1 MKCKNTIAMVLAGAM
16 LLPSNAFAADLSQYK
31 DFPNDWSAKSLE
43 QAIDN
48 GLLNGSNG
56 MIDAKGLLTRAQMAA
71 IVSRSFGAAKT
82 ASLDDYR
89 DVLPSAWYYSDMAKA
104 VKMGAFQG
112 ANGLLNPDATITR
125 EEAFT
130 VLARAFALEGGGSA
144 TLKDFVDGG
153 TVSSWASESVAAL
166 VAGGYVNGAN
176 GMLNLKNNITR
187 AEFAKVIT
195 GMAASY
201 VGAEGVSSKTVEG
214 NVIVRESGASLSGMT
229 INGDLIIAD
238 SADKVSLDNV
248 KVTGR
253 IVIRGGAD
261 AVGIKNTTAGKG
273 VLVSSPNGAAAI
285 SVSGGSVGTVTA
297 KSDLSLS
304 GSVSNVAV
312 TDKATLTVEKNAS
325 VGTVT
330 VSAAGSKVT
339 GDGKVTN
346 VQANA
351 NNVTVTSKGAKVTA
365 GSGVS
370 GVKAGD
376 KAVESGKSETVGTAS
391 SSGGSSSGGGSSSSR
406 SDYSYVLMNIPY
418 GEFYKA
424 ELNENAAAVDAV
436 SSATKN
442 KTRIGTLAGGSY
454 HVNPDGSDITGV
466 TYPVRVKTSDLSGLK
481 KVTDSDSVSITVN
494 KKGKDETSTYTGK
507 EALFESASYS
517 YYALSSTPSYYKE
530 ATLTDGKWSFGK
542 ATGAASEDTATIAK
556 FKTSGHHAD
565 YEMKVES
572 DKITKG
578 QKVYAVVVTDTDGN
592 SYGLRHVAE
601 IWHAIELGFNADSP
615 IAGKTIKT
623 ITYYTDDGVIELNL
637 NEALYVPAQAAT
649 AKVAEADFSAG
660 ETAVTLSKDLPSDF
674 DAKYSVTVADK
685 ESDFFRY
692 ENGKITWD
700 KNGEAPSG
708 TYQLTITDQGGKYAP
723 ITAQINL
730 NVYAYAAVP
739 YDEYWKSEGVYLS
752 GSDWK
757 ASSDE
762 VDRDDNKGHQEHDKG
777 AFDAVSRATTNH
789 GLHRGSF
796 QQSVVVH
803 GTKDG
808 ETYDYHPLA
817 WNDGNNF
824 VDADGNTYNRNE
836 IGITSY
842 DITGIKYVP
851 VKVSASDFAD
861 FSTKYTV
868 TKNGKTLQGGYSE
881 QNLSAYTAVAAVD
894 KDTNGLKEVT
904 KKGDSFSFGA
914 RKTGSGSGIQGE
926 ELKTA
931 NEGIHAAAKEYSGNF
946 GEMLRVDLD
955 NTKDGT
961 KYYGDLGSHMQT
973 VVWKYYGSGN
983 EVLATYGTK
992 FAADDWMH
1000 KSMGIQLGLTDSLRA
1015 KLPEGTDGTG
1025 KWTITVYA
1033 LGYSDTTYTVNVT
1046 ADNLPQKVDA
1056 MTDEQKTQLTALKD
1070 AAKELL
1076 DNKSADEYKS
1086 VAEAQWAALTEHY
1099 NEAVTMLA
1107 KADATSAEAEE
1118 LLGELPG
1125 LIAPIKLAPVTETYT
1140 ALFPVLN
1147 DKKYDDYWLEQVAQ
1161 KMGKSKTDD
1170 TVKKTTDYL
1179 KNVCSGKIYGE
1190 EAEKQYNKSDM
1201 FQFDC
1206 EFINGVDTIQFDG
1219 NTIKGTQDGKD
1230 VFSHQ
1235 YNYIGE
1241 VTVGEGDMSFTG
1253 DLYKTNDKDAGEFT
1267 YFIMRDDTPD
1277 TTQHIEFRYGSDLE
1291 ALKGYVTGKYAYWLA
1306 AGIPVNSE
1314 DDFVKK
1320 CIKLFVDENVEEQ
1333 EATDAPEVSK
1343 MELTKDMFDTYYLM
1357 SFDGTDLTALD
1368 AYLNKITEITI
1379 NDTVCSYFS
1388 GYTLQVGT
1396 NGKDTIKFKESNFT
1410 ADGTYNIVIKAE
1422 GYKDLTYTYTK
1433 GNGGN
1438 TEPDTPVTE
1447 TKHITGTISPE
1458 DDNTDGI
1465 EEAYDFSFDIKLQD
1479 GTILEIFND
1488 TTNAGGNDTY
1498 WKKATTKGNPKK
1510 NQAGMFT
1517 QLLNKKASDI
1527 NEYDTVSGATVSSNA
1542 IKNAVKAALGAND

>member
-43 QAIDN
+43 QAIDD

-71 IVSRSFGAAKT
+71 IVSRAFGAAKT

-89 DVLPSAWYYSDMAKA
+89 DVLPSAWYYSDMGKA

-112 ANGLLNPDATITR
+112 ANGLLNPDAPITR

-201 VGAEGVSSKTVEG
+201 VGAEGVSGKTVEG
-214 NVIVRESGASLSGMT
+214 NMIVRESGASLSGMT

-261 AVGIKNTTAGKG
+261 AVSIKDSKAGKG

-351 NNVTVTSKGAKVTA
+351 NNVTVTSKGTKVTA

-376 KAVESGKSETVGTAS
+376 KAVDSGKTETVGTAS

-578 QKVYAVVVTDTDGN
+578 QKVYAVVLTDTDGN
-592 SYGLRHVAE
+592 TYGLHHVTE
-601 IWHAIELGFNADSP
+601 IWRATELGFESDS
-615 IAGKTIKT
+615 ALVGKTISAV
-623 ITYYTDDGVIELNL
+623 TYYTDDGVIKLKLAEKLYVPHIAKDAKAEVAKFDADAKETTLTLSGFPEDFAQNVKVPDGMSYADGKIKFGSAL
-637 NEALYVPAQAAT
+637 PGSYTVTVSDAKGKYADVTASFTVSTSKAAAKYDASSVALKKADSAEDADFTNFLKNITSVKVGDKKYAATDKDAVTIIKKDGAIDEDAKSNNEALFADGKEKTLTVSAAGYPDLT
-649 AKVAEADFSAG
+649 FSY
-660 ETAVTLSKDLPSDF
+660 TP
-674 DAKYSVTVADK
+674 
-685 ESDFFRY
+685 
-692 ENGKITWD
+692 
-700 KNGEAPSG
+700 
-708 TYQLTITDQGGKYAP
+708 TYT
-723 ITAQINL
+723 
-730 NVYAYAAVP
+730 YAYAAVP
-739 YDEYWKSEGVYLS
+739 YDEYWQSEGVYLNKGS
-752 GSDWK
+752 EWDAGSD
-757 ASSDE
+757 A
-762 VDRDDNKGHQEHDKG
+762 RDGHNEYDKG

-796 QQSVVVH
+796 QQSVVIH
-803 GTKDG
+803 TDDKD
-808 ETYDYHPLA
+808 YYPVA
-817 WNDGNNF
+817 WTDGDNF
-824 VDADGNTYNRNE
+824 VDADGKTYNKKE

-842 DITGIKYVP
+842 NITGIKYVP
-851 VKVSASDFAD
+851 VKVSSSDFAD
-861 FSTKYTV
+861 FCKQYTV
-868 TKNGKTLQGGYSE
+868 TKNGETLQGGYSE
-881 QNLSAYTAVAAVD
+881 FNLNAYTAVAAVD

-904 KKGDSFSFGA
+904 LGSNGYTFGA
-914 RKTGSGSGIQGE
+914 RQTGEGSGIKGE
-926 ELKTA
+926 ALKTA
-931 NEGIHAAAKEYSGNF
+931 DKAITAAAKEYSGNF
-946 GEMLRVDLD
+946 GEMLRVDL
-955 NTKDGT
+955 NNN
-961 KYYGDLGSHMQT
+961 YGDLGGHMQT
-973 VVWKYYGSGN
+973 VVWKYYGTDEKN
-983 EVLATYGTK
+983 TTPLATYGTK
-992 FAADDWMH
+992 FAADNWMH
-1000 KSMGIQLGLTDSLRA
+1000 RIMGIQLGLTDSLRA
-1015 KLPEGTDGTG
+1015 KLPKDTDGTG

-1033 LGYSDTTYTVNVT
+1033 LGYRDTTYEVNVT
-1046 ADNLPQKVDA
+1046 ADNLPKKVEPMTEEQRTKLESLRNEAKTLLDA
-1056 MTDEQKTQLTALKD
+1056 AADQNNLTPKEAELKKHYNEIVELLKKSD
-1070 AAKELL
+1070 ANTEEAKELIDEVPSL
-1076 DNKSADEYKS
+1076 IKAVEDARKQPTKPDKPTTTTKSGE
-1086 VAEAQWAALTEHY
+1086 AE
-1099 NEAVTMLA
+1099 VTMTDGKYVAGTYQA
-1107 KADATSAEAEE
+1107 KITVEFDAAGNVVSVTDNGTVPTSA
-1118 LLGELPG
+1118 
-1125 LIAPIKLAPVTETYT
+1125 
-1140 ALFPVLN
+1140 N
-1147 DKKYDDYWLEQVAQ
+1147 DDYWNIAKNLF
-1161 KMGKSKTDD
+1161 KDFKGKSASEIDD
-1170 TVKKTTDYL
+1170 
-1179 KNVCSGKIYGE
+1179 
-1190 EAEKQYNKSDM
+1190 
-1201 FQFDC
+1201 
-1206 EFINGVDTIQFDG
+1206 VD
-1219 NTIKGTQDGKD
+1219 
-1230 VFSHQ
+1230 
-1235 YNYIGE
+1235 
-1241 VTVGEGDMSFTG
+1241 
-1253 DLYKTNDKDAGEFT
+1253 
-1267 YFIMRDDTPD
+1267 
-1277 TTQHIEFRYGSDLE
+1277 
-1291 ALKGYVTGKYAYWLA
+1291 
-1306 AGIPVNSE
+1306 
-1314 DDFVKK
+1314 
-1320 CIKLFVDENVEEQ
+1320 
-1333 EATDAPEVSK
+1333 AT
-1343 MELTKDMFDTYYLM
+1343 
-1357 SFDGTDLTALD
+1357 
-1368 AYLNKITEITI
+1368 
-1379 NDTVCSYFS
+1379 
-1388 GYTLQVGT
+1388 
-1396 NGKDTIKFKESNFT
+1396 
-1410 ADGTYNIVIKAE
+1410 
-1422 GYKDLTYTYTK
+1422 
-1433 GNGGN
+1433 
-1438 TEPDTPVTE
+1438 
-1447 TKHITGTISPE
+1447 
-1458 DDNTDGI
+1458 
-1465 EEAYDFSFDIKLQD
+1465 
-1479 GTILEIFND
+1479 
-1488 TTNAGGNDTY
+1488 
-1498 WKKATTKGNPKK
+1498 
-1510 NQAGMFT
+1510 
-1517 QLLNKKASDI
+1517 
-1527 NEYDTVSGATVSSNA
+1527 SGATVSL
-1542 IKNAVKAALGAND
+1542 NAVKSIIKELSK

>member
-16 LLPSNAFAADLSQYK
+16 LLPSNAFAADLSQYR

-43 QAIDN
+43 QAIDD

-71 IVSRSFGAAKT
+71 IVSRAFGAAKT

-89 DVLPSAWYYSDMAKA
+89 DVLPSAWYYSDMGKA

-112 ANGLLNPDATITR
+112 ANGLLNPDAPITR

-201 VGAEGVSSKTVEG
+201 VGAESVSGKTVEG
-214 NVIVRESGASLSGMT
+214 NVIVRESDASLSGMT

-238 SADKVSLDNV
+238 SADKASLDNV

-261 AVGIKNTTAGKG
+261 AVGIKNTTTGKG

-391 SSGGSSSGGGSSSSR
+391 TSSGGSSSGGGSSSSR

-424 ELNENAAAVDAV
+424 ELNENVAAVDAV

-481 KVTDSDSVSITVN
+481 KVTDSDSVSITV
-494 KKGKDETSTYTGK
+494 KKSGKDETSTYTGR

-530 ATLTDGKWSFGK
+530 ATLTNGKWSFGK

-556 FKTSGHHAD
+556 FKTPGHHAD
-565 YEMKVES
+565 YEIKVES
-572 DKITKG
+572 DKIEKG
-578 QKVYAVVVTDTDGN
+578 QKVYAVVLTDTDGN
-592 SYGLRHVAE
+592 SYGLRHVVE
-601 IWHAIELGFNADSP
+601 IWRATELGFKADSP
-615 IAGKTIKT
+615 IVGKTIKT
-623 ITYYTDDGVIELNL
+623 ITYYTDNGVIKLNL
-637 NEALYVPAQAAT
+637 AQEQYIPQQAAT
-649 AKVAEADFSAG
+649 ATVTEADFAAG
-660 ETAVTLSKDLPSDF
+660 ETTVTLSNDLPSDF
-674 DAKYSVTVADK
+674 TAAYSFTVNGEASNFFTYAD
-685 ESDFFRY
+685 
-692 ENGKITWD
+692 GKITWD
-700 KNGEAPSG
+700 ESASDIPSG
-708 TYQLTITDQGGKYAP
+708 TYQLVIHDDSGKYAD
-723 ITAQINL
+723 ITAQIKL
-730 NVYAYAAVP
+730 NVYAYASVP
-739 YDEYWKSEGVYLS
+739 YDEYWQSEGVYLS
-752 GSDWK
+752 GNNWT
-757 ASSDE
+757 ASSD
-762 VDRDDNKGHQEHDKG
+762 VADRTTTNKDGSVTEEHDKG
-777 AFDAVSRATTNH
+777 AFDAVSRATQNH

-796 QQSVVVH
+796 QQDVVIH
-803 GTKDG
+803 TADR
-808 ETYDYHPLA
+808 DYHPVS
-817 WNDGNNF
+817 WPDEGKGNTF
-824 VDADGNTYNRNE
+824 IDADGNAYNKTE

-842 DITGIKYVP
+842 NITGIKYVP

-861 FSTKYTV
+861 FCTKYTV
-868 TKNGKTLQGGYSE
+868 TRNGETMQGGYSE
-881 QNLSAYTAVAAVD
+881 NNLSAYTDLVAAVD
-894 KDTNGLKEVT
+894 ANTNGLKAVT
-904 KKGDSFSFGA
+904 KGKNGYTFGK
-914 RKTGSGSGIQGE
+914 RQTGTGSGIQGQSQ
-926 ELKTA
+926 KTA
-931 NEGIHAAAKEYSGNF
+931 DAGIAAAVKEYSGNF

-955 NTKDGT
+955 NTKDNT

-973 VVWKYYGSGN
+973 VVWKYYGDGDT
-983 EVLATYGTK
+983 VLATYGTK

-1000 KSMGIQLGLTDSLRA
+1000 KSMGIQLGLTDSLRF

-1025 KWTITVYA
+1025 KWTLTVYA
-1033 LGYSDTTYTVNVT
+1033 LGYSDTTYEVTVT
-1046 ADNLPQKVDA
+1046 ADNLPKAVEP
-1056 MTDEQKTQLTALKD
+1056 MTTEQRTQLTNLAKQAKDLLPNYPDTSTTNEAELK
-1070 AAKELL
+1070 KHY
-1076 DNKSADEYKS
+1076 DE
-1086 VAEAQWAALTEHY
+1086 AAALLE
-1099 NEAVTMLA
+1099 N
-1107 KADATSAEAEE
+1107 KDATSAAAAE
-1118 LLGELPG
+1118 LIGELPG
-1125 LIAPIKLAPVTETYT
+1125 LIQAVKDERAAEPTT
-1140 ALFPVLN
+1140 
-1147 DKKYDDYWLEQVAQ
+1147 
-1161 KMGKSKTDD
+1161 
-1170 TVKKTTDYL
+1170 TVKYGQYTISNDSLDDPYTVKLKVTVNTD
-1179 KNVCSGKIYGE
+1179 G
-1190 EAEKQYNKSDM
+1190 
-1201 FQFDC
+1201 
-1206 EFINGVDTIQFDG
+1206 TIQL
-1219 NTIKGTQDGKD
+1219 
-1230 VFSHQ
+1230 V
-1235 YNYIGE
+1235 
-1241 VTVGEGDMSFTG
+1241 
-1253 DLYKTNDKDAGEFT
+1253 
-1267 YFIMRDDTPD
+1267 
-1277 TTQHIEFRYGSDLE
+1277 
-1291 ALKGYVTGKYAYWLA
+1291 
-1306 AGIPVNSE
+1306 E
-1314 DDFVKK
+1314 D
-1320 CIKLFVDENVEEQ
+1320 N
-1333 EATDAPEVSK
+1333 ATDTAVSDNDSYWSK
-1343 MELTKDMFDTYYLM
+1343 AKAMFEKFVGLTKDGASALKTDP
-1357 SFDGTDLTALD
+1357 DGGKADKVD
-1368 AYLNKITEITI
+1368 A
-1379 NDTVCSYFS
+1379 
-1388 GYTLQVGT
+1388 
-1396 NGKDTIKFKESNFT
+1396 
-1410 ADGTYNIVIKAE
+1410 
-1422 GYKDLTYTYTK
+1422 
-1433 GNGGN
+1433 
-1438 TEPDTPVTE
+1438 
-1447 TKHITGTISPE
+1447 IS
-1458 DDNTDGI
+1458 
-1465 EEAYDFSFDIKLQD
+1465 K
-1479 GTILEIFND
+1479 
-1488 TTNAGGNDTY
+1488 
-1498 WKKATTKGNPKK
+1498 
-1510 NQAGMFT
+1510 
-1517 QLLNKKASDI
+1517 
-1527 NEYDTVSGATVSSNA
+1527 ATVSSNA
-1542 IKNAVKAALGAND
+1542 IKEAVLDALKD

>member
-43 QAIDN
+43 QAIDD

-71 IVSRSFGAAKT
+71 IVSRAFGAAKT

-89 DVLPSAWYYSDMAKA
+89 DVLPSAWYYSDMGKA

-112 ANGLLNPDATITR
+112 ANGLLNPDAPITR

-201 VGAEGVSSKTVEG
+201 VGAEGVSGKTVEG
-214 NVIVRESGASLSGMT
+214 NMIVRESGASLSGMT

-261 AVGIKNTTAGKG
+261 AVSIKDSKAGKG

-351 NNVTVTSKGAKVTA
+351 NNVTVTSKGTKVTA

-376 KAVESGKSETVGTAS
+376 KAVDSGKTETVGTAS

-578 QKVYAVVVTDTDGN
+578 QKVYAVVLTDTDGN
-592 SYGLRHVAE
+592 TYGLHHVTE
-601 IWHAIELGFNADSP
+601 IWRATELGFESDS
-615 IAGKTIKT
+615 ALVGKTISAV
-623 ITYYTDDGVIELNL
+623 TYYTDDGVIKLKLAEKLYVPHIAKDAKAEVAKFDADAKETTLTLSGFPEDFAQNVKVPDGMSYADGKIKFGSAL
-637 NEALYVPAQAAT
+637 PGSYTVTVSDAKGKYADVTASFTVSTSKAAAKYDASSVALKKADSAEDADFTNFLKNITSVKVGDKKYAATDKDAVTIIKKDGAIDEDAKSNNEALFADGKEKTLTVSAAGYPDLT
-649 AKVAEADFSAG
+649 FSY
-660 ETAVTLSKDLPSDF
+660 TP
-674 DAKYSVTVADK
+674 
-685 ESDFFRY
+685 
-692 ENGKITWD
+692 
-700 KNGEAPSG
+700 
-708 TYQLTITDQGGKYAP
+708 TYT
-723 ITAQINL
+723 
-730 NVYAYAAVP
+730 YAYAAVP
-739 YDEYWKSEGVYLS
+739 YDEYWQSEGVYLNKGS
-752 GSDWK
+752 EWDAGSD
-757 ASSDE
+757 A
-762 VDRDDNKGHQEHDKG
+762 RDGHNEYDKG

-796 QQSVVVH
+796 QQSVVIH
-803 GTKDG
+803 TDDKD
-808 ETYDYHPLA
+808 YYPVA
-817 WNDGNNF
+817 WTDGDNF
-824 VDADGNTYNRNE
+824 VDADGKTYNKKE

-842 DITGIKYVP
+842 NITGIKYVP
-851 VKVSASDFAD
+851 VKVSSSDFAD
-861 FSTKYTV
+861 FCKQYTV
-868 TKNGKTLQGGYSE
+868 TKNGETLQGGYSE
-881 QNLSAYTAVAAVD
+881 FNLNAYTAVAAVD

-904 KKGDSFSFGA
+904 LGSNGYTFGA
-914 RKTGSGSGIQGE
+914 RQTGEGSGIKGE
-926 ELKTA
+926 ALKTA
-931 NEGIHAAAKEYSGNF
+931 DKAITAAAKEYSGNF
-946 GEMLRVDLD
+946 GEMLRVDL
-955 NTKDGT
+955 NNN
-961 KYYGDLGSHMQT
+961 YGDLGGHMQT
-973 VVWKYYGSGN
+973 VVWKYYGTDEKN
-983 EVLATYGTK
+983 TTPLATYGTK
-992 FAADDWMH
+992 FAADNWMH
-1000 KSMGIQLGLTDSLRA
+1000 RIMGIQLGLTDSLRA
-1015 KLPEGTDGTG
+1015 KLPKDTDGTG

-1033 LGYSDTTYTVNVT
+1033 LGYRDTTYEVNVT
-1046 ADNLPQKVDA
+1046 ADNLPKKVEPMTEKQK
-1056 MTDEQKTQLTALKD
+1056 EQLESLRDQAKVLLA
-1070 AAKELL
+1070 AAKDSNNLTPAETTLKAHYDEIVALL
-1076 DNKSADEYKS
+1076 A
-1086 VAEAQWAALTEHY
+1086 
-1099 NEAVTMLA
+1099 
-1107 KADATSAEAEE
+1107 
-1118 LLGELPG
+1118 
-1125 LIAPIKLAPVTETYT
+1125 
-1140 ALFPVLN
+1140 
-1147 DKKYDDYWLEQVAQ
+1147 
-1161 KMGKSKTDD
+1161 
-1170 TVKKTTDYL
+1170 
-1179 KNVCSGKIYGE
+1179 
-1190 EAEKQYNKSDM
+1190 
-1201 FQFDC
+1201 
-1206 EFINGVDTIQFDG
+1206 
-1219 NTIKGTQDGKD
+1219 
-1230 VFSHQ
+1230 
-1235 YNYIGE
+1235 
-1241 VTVGEGDMSFTG
+1241 
-1253 DLYKTNDKDAGEFT
+1253 DKDATKAAADGLIQEVPGYITAVENERKSTTNKTANGEAT
-1267 YFIMRDDTPD
+1267 
-1277 TTQHIEFRYGSDLE
+1277 
-1291 ALKGYVTGKYAYWLA
+1291 VTMTDGKYVAGSYQAKVTVTFDSDGRVVSVVDNDTQPGYNSTYW
-1306 AGIPVNSE
+1306 
-1314 DDFVKK
+1314 
-1320 CIKLFVDENVEEQ
+1320 
-1333 EATDAPEVSK
+1333 TDATA
-1343 MELTKDMFDTYYLM
+1343 MFTKFV
-1357 SFDGTDLTALD
+1357 GKTAS
-1368 AYLNKITEITI
+1368 EI
-1379 NDTVCSYFS
+1379 
-1388 GYTLQVGT
+1388 
-1396 NGKDTIKFKESNFT
+1396 
-1410 ADGTYNIVIKAE
+1410 
-1422 GYKDLTYTYTK
+1422 
-1433 GNGGN
+1433 
-1438 TEPDTPVTE
+1438 
-1447 TKHITGTISPE
+1447 
-1458 DDNTDGI
+1458 DGI
-1465 EEAYDFSFDIKLQD
+1465 TA
-1479 GTILEIFND
+1479 
-1488 TTNAGGNDTY
+1488 
-1498 WKKATTKGNPKK
+1498 
-1510 NQAGMFT
+1510 
-1517 QLLNKKASDI
+1517 
-1527 NEYDTVSGATVSSNA
+1527 VSGATVSSNA
-1542 IKNAVKAALGAND
+1542 IKKAVKNALSN

>member
-43 QAIDN
+43 QAIDD

-89 DVLPSAWYYSDMAKA
+89 DVLPSAWYYSDMGKA

-112 ANGLLNPDATITR
+112 ANGLLNPDAPITR

-201 VGAEGVSSKTVEG
+201 VGAEGVSGKTVEG

-238 SADKVSLDNV
+238 SADKASLDNV

-261 AVGIKNTTAGKG
+261 AVSIKDTTAGKG

-376 KAVESGKSETVGTAS
+376 KTVEAGKTETVGSTS
-391 SSGGSSSGGGSSSSR
+391 TSSGGSSSGGGSSSSR

-418 GEFYKA
+418 DEFYKA

-481 KVTDSDSVSITVN
+481 KVTDSDSVSITV
-494 KKGKDETSTYTGK
+494 KKSGKDETSTYTGR

-530 ATLTDGKWSFGK
+530 ATLTNGKWSFGK

-556 FKTSGHHAD
+556 FKTPGHHAD
-565 YEMKVES
+565 YEIKVES
-572 DKITKG
+572 DKIEKG
-578 QKVYAVVVTDTDGN
+578 QKVYAVVLTDTDGN
-592 SYGLRHVAE
+592 SYGLRHVVE
-601 IWHAIELGFNADSP
+601 IWRATELGFEADSP
-615 IAGKTIKT
+615 IVGKTIKT
-623 ITYYTDDGVIELNL
+623 ITYYTDNGVIKLNL
-637 NEALYVPAQAAT
+637 AQEQYIPQQAAT
-649 AKVAEADFSAG
+649 ATVTEADFAAG
-660 ETAVTLSKDLPSDF
+660 ETTVTLSNDLPSDF
-674 DAKYSVTVADK
+674 TAAYSFTVNGEASNFFTYAD
-685 ESDFFRY
+685 
-692 ENGKITWD
+692 GKITWD
-700 KNGEAPSG
+700 ESASDILSG
-708 TYQLTITDQGGKYAP
+708 TYQLVIHDDSGKYAD
-723 ITAQINL
+723 ITAQIKL
-730 NVYAYAAVP
+730 NVYAYASVP
-739 YDEYWKSEGVYLS
+739 YDEYWQSEGVYLS
-752 GSDWK
+752 GNNWT
-757 ASSDE
+757 ASSD
-762 VDRDDNKGHQEHDKG
+762 VADRTTTNKDGSVTEEHDKG
-777 AFDAVSRATTNH
+777 AFDAVSRATQNH

-796 QQSVVVH
+796 QQDVVIH
-803 GTKDG
+803 TADR
-808 ETYDYHPLA
+808 DYHPVS
-817 WNDGNNF
+817 WPDEGKGNTF
-824 VDADGNTYNRNE
+824 IDADGNTYNKTE

-842 DITGIKYVP
+842 NITGIKYVP

-861 FSTKYTV
+861 FCTKYTV
-868 TKNGKTLQGGYSE
+868 TRNGETMQGGYSE
-881 QNLSAYTAVAAVD
+881 NNLSAYTDLVAAVD
-894 KDTNGLKEVT
+894 ANTNGLKAVT
-904 KKGDSFSFGA
+904 KGKNGYTFGK
-914 RKTGSGSGIQGE
+914 RQTGTGSGIQGQSQ
-926 ELKTA
+926 KTA
-931 NEGIHAAAKEYSGNF
+931 DAGIAAAVKEYSGNF

-955 NTKDGT
+955 NTKDNT

-973 VVWKYYGSGN
+973 VVWKYYGDGDT
-983 EVLATYGTK
+983 VLATYGTK

-1000 KSMGIQLGLTDSLRA
+1000 KSMGIQLGLTDSLRF

-1025 KWTITVYA
+1025 KWTLTVYA
-1033 LGYSDTTYTVNVT
+1033 LGYSDTTYEVTVT
-1046 ADNLPQKVDA
+1046 ADNLPQKVEP
-1056 MTDEQKTQLTALKD
+1056 MTEAQKEKLTELAARAKTYLDNESTKYPSEVTKEVLEEHCNEANGLISAADTTEAAAADLITELTGYLEKMD
-1070 AAKELL
+1070 AA
-1076 DNKSADEYKS
+1076 
-1086 VAEAQWAALTEHY
+1086 
-1099 NEAVTMLA
+1099 
-1107 KADATSAEAEE
+1107 
-1118 LLGELPG
+1118 
-1125 LIAPIKLAPVTETYT
+1125 
-1140 ALFPVLN
+1140 
-1147 DKKYDDYWLEQVAQ
+1147 
-1161 KMGKSKTDD
+1161 
-1170 TVKKTTDYL
+1170 
-1179 KNVCSGKIYGE
+1179 
-1190 EAEKQYNKSDM
+1190 
-1201 FQFDC
+1201 
-1206 EFINGVDTIQFDG
+1206 
-1219 NTIKGTQDGKD
+1219 NTP
-1230 VFSHQ
+1230 S
-1235 YNYIGE
+1235 
-1241 VTVGEGDMSFTG
+1241 
-1253 DLYKTNDKDAGEFT
+1253 
-1267 YFIMRDDTPD
+1267 
-1277 TTQHIEFRYGSDLE
+1277 
-1291 ALKGYVTGKYAYWLA
+1291 
-1306 AGIPVNSE
+1306 
-1314 DDFVKK
+1314 
-1320 CIKLFVDENVEEQ
+1320 
-1333 EATDAPEVSK
+1333 
-1343 MELTKDMFDTYYLM
+1343 
-1357 SFDGTDLTALD
+1357 
-1368 AYLNKITEITI
+1368 
-1379 NDTVCSYFS
+1379 
-1388 GYTLQVGT
+1388 
-1396 NGKDTIKFKESNFT
+1396 
-1410 ADGTYNIVIKAE
+1410 
-1422 GYKDLTYTYTK
+1422 
-1433 GNGGN
+1433 
-1438 TEPDTPVTE
+1438 EPDQPTTE
-1447 TKHITGTISPE
+1447 TKTATLAIIRDQETAGSSKKYNGEDYNITVTVTLSDGKITDVSATSTAQ
-1458 DDNTDGI
+1458 DDDIDYFGRLTDTFYNAFKNITATNTD
-1465 EEAYDFSFDIKLQD
+1465 AVDKVDAVS
-1479 GTILEIFND
+1479 
-1488 TTNAGGNDTY
+1488 
-1498 WKKATTKGNPKK
+1498 KATY
-1510 NQAGMFT
+1510 
-1517 QLLNKKASDI
+1517 S
-1527 NEYDTVSGATVSSNA
+1527 SATVKQA
-1542 IKNAVKAALGAND
+1542 VKNALSK

>member
-16 LLPSNAFAADLSQYK
+16 LLPSNAFAADLSQYR

-43 QAIDN
+43 QAIDD

-71 IVSRSFGAAKT
+71 IVSRAFGAAKT

-89 DVLPSAWYYSDMAKA
+89 DVLPSAWYYSDMGKA

-112 ANGLLNPDATITR
+112 ANGLLNPDAPITR

-201 VGAEGVSSKTVEG
+201 VGAEGVSGKTVEG
-214 NVIVRESGASLSGMT
+214 NMVVRESGASLSGMT

-261 AVGIKNTTAGKG
+261 AVSIKNTTAGKG

-578 QKVYAVVVTDTDGN
+578 QKVYAVVLTDTDGN
-592 SYGLRHVAE
+592 TYGLHHVTE
-601 IWHAIELGFNADSP
+601 IWRATELGFESDS
-615 IAGKTIKT
+615 ALVGKTISAV
-623 ITYYTDDGVIELNL
+623 TYYTDDGVIKLKLAEKLYVPHIAKDAKAEVAKFDADAKETTLTLSGFPEDFAQNVNVPDGMSYADGKIKFGSAL
-637 NEALYVPAQAAT
+637 PGSYTVTVSDAKGKYADVTASFTVSTSKAAAKYDASSVALKKADSAEDADFTNFLKNITSVKVGDKKYAATDKDAVTIIKKDGAIDEDAKSNNEALFADGKEKTLTVSAAGYPDLT
-649 AKVAEADFSAG
+649 FSY
-660 ETAVTLSKDLPSDF
+660 TP
-674 DAKYSVTVADK
+674 
-685 ESDFFRY
+685 
-692 ENGKITWD
+692 
-700 KNGEAPSG
+700 
-708 TYQLTITDQGGKYAP
+708 TYT
-723 ITAQINL
+723 
-730 NVYAYAAVP
+730 YAYAAVP
-739 YDEYWKSEGVYLS
+739 YDEYWQSEGVYL
-752 GSDWK
+752 
-757 ASSDE
+757 
-762 VDRDDNKGHQEHDKG
+762 NKGSEWDAGFDARDGHNEYDKG

-796 QQSVVVH
+796 QQSVVIH
-803 GTKDG
+803 TADKD
-808 ETYDYHPLA
+808 YYPVA
-817 WNDGNNF
+817 WTDGDNF
-824 VDADGNTYNRNE
+824 VDADGKTYNKKE

-842 DITGIKYVP
+842 NITGIKYVP
-851 VKVSASDFAD
+851 VKVSSSDFAD
-861 FSTKYTV
+861 FCKQYTV
-868 TKNGKTLQGGYSE
+868 TKNGETLQGGYSE
-881 QNLSAYTAVAAVD
+881 FNLNAYTAVAAVD

-904 KKGDSFSFGA
+904 LGSNGYTFGA
-914 RKTGSGSGIQGE
+914 RQTGEGSGIKGE
-926 ELKTA
+926 ALKTA
-931 NEGIHAAAKEYSGNF
+931 DKAITAAAKEYSGNF
-946 GEMLRVDLD
+946 GEMLRVDL
-955 NTKDGT
+955 NNN
-961 KYYGDLGSHMQT
+961 YGDLGGHMQT
-973 VVWKYYGSGN
+973 VVWKYYGTDEKN
-983 EVLATYGTK
+983 TTPLATYGTK
-992 FAADDWMH
+992 FAADNWMH
-1000 KSMGIQLGLTDSLRA
+1000 KTMGIQLGLTDSLRA
-1015 KLPEGTDGTG
+1015 KLPDGKDGTG

-1033 LGYSDTTYTVNVT
+1033 LGYSDTTYTVNV
-1046 ADNLPQKVDA
+1046 AAENLPKKVELMTEKQK
-1056 MTDEQKTQLTALKD
+1056 EQLESLRDQAKKLLD
-1070 AAKELL
+1070 AAADQNNLTPKEAELKKHYDEIVALL
-1076 DNKSADEYKS
+1076 AKSGANS
-1086 VAEAQWAALTEHY
+1086 VEAQ
-1099 NEAVTMLA
+1099 
-1107 KADATSAEAEE
+1107 E
-1118 LLGELPG
+1118 LIDEVPK
-1125 LIAPIKLAPVTETYT
+1125 LI
-1140 ALFPVLN
+1140 
-1147 DKKYDDYWLEQVAQ
+1147 
-1161 KMGKSKTDD
+1161 
-1170 TVKKTTDYL
+1170 
-1179 KNVCSGKIYGE
+1179 
-1190 EAEKQYNKSDM
+1190 
-1201 FQFDC
+1201 
-1206 EFINGVDTIQFDG
+1206 
-1219 NTIKGTQDGKD
+1219 KD
-1230 VFSHQ
+1230 VEDARKQ
-1235 YNYIGE
+1235 P
-1241 VTVGEGDMSFTG
+1241 T
-1253 DLYKTNDKDAGEFT
+1253 KPDKPT
-1267 YFIMRDDTPD
+1267 
-1277 TTQHIEFRYGSDLE
+1277 
-1291 ALKGYVTGKYAYWLA
+1291 
-1306 AGIPVNSE
+1306 
-1314 DDFVKK
+1314 
-1320 CIKLFVDENVEEQ
+1320 
-1333 EATDAPEVSK
+1333 
-1343 MELTKDMFDTYYLM
+1343 
-1357 SFDGTDLTALD
+1357 
-1368 AYLNKITEITI
+1368 
-1379 NDTVCSYFS
+1379 
-1388 GYTLQVGT
+1388 
-1396 NGKDTIKFKESNFT
+1396 
-1410 ADGTYNIVIKAE
+1410 
-1422 GYKDLTYTYTK
+1422 
-1433 GNGGN
+1433 
-1438 TEPDTPVTE
+1438 TE
-1447 TKHITGTISPE
+1447 TKTITGKITPK
-1458 DDNTDGI
+1458 DDDDGNI
-1465 EEAYDFSFDIKLQD
+1465 DEGYNFSFDVTLQD
-1479 GTILEIFND
+1479 GTIINISND
-1488 TTNAGGNDTY
+1488 TTDAGGNKKY
-1498 WKKATTKGNPKK
+1498 WKWATTEGHKGIT
-1510 NQAGMFT
+1510 GLFT
-1517 QLLNKKASDI
+1517 SLLNKTASEIGNVDAV
-1527 NEYDTVSGATVSSNA
+1527 TGATVSSNA
-1542 IKNAVKAALGAND
+1542 IKTAVKNALSND

>member
-16 LLPSNAFAADLSQYK
+16 LLPSNAFAADLSQYR

-43 QAIDN
+43 QAIDD

-71 IVSRSFGAAKT
+71 IVSRAFGAAKT

-89 DVLPSAWYYSDMAKA
+89 DVLPSAWYYSDMGKE

-112 ANGLLNPDATITR
+112 ANGLLNPDAPITR

-201 VGAEGVSSKTVEG
+201 VGAEGVSGKTVEG

-238 SADKVSLDNV
+238 SVDKASLDNV

-261 AVGIKNTTAGKG
+261 AVSIKDTTAGKG

-578 QKVYAVVVTDTDGN
+578 QKVYAVVLTDTDGN
-592 SYGLRHVAE
+592 TYGLHHVTE
-601 IWHAIELGFNADSP
+601 IWRATELGFESDS
-615 IAGKTIKT
+615 ALVGKTISAV
-623 ITYYTDDGVIELNL
+623 TYYTDDGVIKLKLAEKLYVPHIAKDAKAEVAKFDADAKETTLTLSGFPEDFAQNVKVPDGMSYADGKIKFGSAL
-637 NEALYVPAQAAT
+637 PGSYTVTVSDAKGKYADVTASFTVSTSKAAAKYDASSVALKKADSAEDADFTNFLKNITSVKVGDKKYAATDKDAVTIIKKDGAIDEDAKSNNEALFADGKEKTLTVSAAGYPDLT
-649 AKVAEADFSAG
+649 FSY
-660 ETAVTLSKDLPSDF
+660 TP
-674 DAKYSVTVADK
+674 
-685 ESDFFRY
+685 
-692 ENGKITWD
+692 
-700 KNGEAPSG
+700 
-708 TYQLTITDQGGKYAP
+708 TYT
-723 ITAQINL
+723 
-730 NVYAYAAVP
+730 YAYAAVP
-739 YDEYWKSEGVYLS
+739 YDEYWQSEGVYL
-752 GSDWK
+752 
-757 ASSDE
+757 
-762 VDRDDNKGHQEHDKG
+762 NKGSEWDAGFDARDGHNEYDKG

-796 QQSVVVH
+796 QQSVVIH
-803 GTKDG
+803 TADKD
-808 ETYDYHPLA
+808 YYPVA
-817 WNDGNNF
+817 WTDGDNF
-824 VDADGNTYNRNE
+824 VDADGKTYNKKE

-842 DITGIKYVP
+842 NITGIKYVP
-851 VKVSASDFAD
+851 VKVSSSDFAD
-861 FSTKYTV
+861 FCKQYTV
-868 TKNGKTLQGGYSE
+868 TKNGETLQGGYSE
-881 QNLSAYTAVAAVD
+881 FNLNAYTAVAAVD

-904 KKGDSFSFGA
+904 LGSNGYTFGA
-914 RKTGSGSGIQGE
+914 RQTGEGSGIKGE
-926 ELKTA
+926 ALKTA
-931 NEGIHAAAKEYSGNF
+931 DKAITAAAKEYSGNF
-946 GEMLRVDLD
+946 GEMLRVDL
-955 NTKDGT
+955 NNN
-961 KYYGDLGSHMQT
+961 YGDLGGHMQT
-973 VVWKYYGSGN
+973 VVWKYYGTDEKN
-983 EVLATYGTK
+983 TTPLATYGTK
-992 FAADDWMH
+992 FAADNWMH
-1000 KSMGIQLGLTDSLRA
+1000 KTMGIQLGLTDSLRA
-1015 KLPEGTDGTG
+1015 KLPDGKDGTG

-1033 LGYSDTTYTVNVT
+1033 LGYSDTTYTVNV
-1046 ADNLPQKVDA
+1046 AAENLPKKVELMTEKQK
-1056 MTDEQKTQLTALKD
+1056 EQLESLRDQAKKLLD
-1070 AAKELL
+1070 AAADQNNLTPKEAELKKHYDEIVALL
-1076 DNKSADEYKS
+1076 AKSGANS
-1086 VAEAQWAALTEHY
+1086 VEAQ
-1099 NEAVTMLA
+1099 
-1107 KADATSAEAEE
+1107 E
-1118 LLGELPG
+1118 LIDEVPK
-1125 LIAPIKLAPVTETYT
+1125 LI
-1140 ALFPVLN
+1140 
-1147 DKKYDDYWLEQVAQ
+1147 
-1161 KMGKSKTDD
+1161 
-1170 TVKKTTDYL
+1170 
-1179 KNVCSGKIYGE
+1179 
-1190 EAEKQYNKSDM
+1190 
-1201 FQFDC
+1201 
-1206 EFINGVDTIQFDG
+1206 
-1219 NTIKGTQDGKD
+1219 KD
-1230 VFSHQ
+1230 VEDARKQ
-1235 YNYIGE
+1235 P
-1241 VTVGEGDMSFTG
+1241 T
-1253 DLYKTNDKDAGEFT
+1253 KPDKPT
-1267 YFIMRDDTPD
+1267 
-1277 TTQHIEFRYGSDLE
+1277 
-1291 ALKGYVTGKYAYWLA
+1291 
-1306 AGIPVNSE
+1306 
-1314 DDFVKK
+1314 
-1320 CIKLFVDENVEEQ
+1320 
-1333 EATDAPEVSK
+1333 
-1343 MELTKDMFDTYYLM
+1343 
-1357 SFDGTDLTALD
+1357 
-1368 AYLNKITEITI
+1368 
-1379 NDTVCSYFS
+1379 
-1388 GYTLQVGT
+1388 
-1396 NGKDTIKFKESNFT
+1396 
-1410 ADGTYNIVIKAE
+1410 
-1422 GYKDLTYTYTK
+1422 
-1433 GNGGN
+1433 
-1438 TEPDTPVTE
+1438 TE
-1447 TKHITGTISPE
+1447 TKTITGKITPK
-1458 DDNTDGI
+1458 DDDDGNI
-1465 EEAYDFSFDIKLQD
+1465 DEGYNFSFDVTLQD
-1479 GTILEIFND
+1479 GTIINISND
-1488 TTNAGGNDTY
+1488 TTDAGGNKKY
-1498 WKKATTKGNPKK
+1498 WKWATTEGHKGIT
-1510 NQAGMFT
+1510 GLFT
-1517 QLLNKKASDI
+1517 SLLNKTASEIGNVDAV
-1527 NEYDTVSGATVSSNA
+1527 TGATVSSNA
-1542 IKNAVKAALGAND
+1542 IKTAVKNALSND

>member
-89 DVLPSAWYYSDMAKA
+89 DVLPSAWYYSDMGKA

-112 ANGLLNPDATITR
+112 ANGLLNPDAPITR

-201 VGAEGVSSKTVEG
+201 VGAEGVSGKTVEG

-261 AVGIKNTTAGKG
+261 AVGIKDTTTGKG

-376 KAVESGKSETVGTAS
+376 KTVESGKTETVGTAS
-391 SSGGSSSGGGSSSSR
+391 TSSGGSSGGGSSSSR

-418 GEFYKA
+418 DEFYKA
-424 ELNENAAAVDAV
+424 ELNEDAAAVDAV

-481 KVTDSDSVSITVN
+481 KVTDSDSVSITV
-494 KKGKDETSTYTGK
+494 KKSGKDETSTYTGR

-530 ATLTDGKWSFGK
+530 ATLTNGKWSFGK

-556 FKTSGHHAD
+556 FKTPGHHAD
-565 YEMKVES
+565 YEIKVES
-572 DKITKG
+572 DKIEKG
-578 QKVYAVVVTDTDGN
+578 QKVYAVVLTDTDGN
-592 SYGLRHVAE
+592 SYGLRHVVE
-601 IWHAIELGFNADSP
+601 IWRATELGFEADSP
-615 IAGKTIKT
+615 IVGKTIKT
-623 ITYYTDDGVIELNL
+623 ITYYTDNGVIKLNL
-637 NEALYVPAQAAT
+637 AQEQYIPYI
-649 AKVAEADFSAG
+649 AK
-660 ETAVTLSKDLPSDF
+660 
-674 DAKYSVTVADK
+674 DAKAEVAKSDADAKSTTLTLTGFPEDFKQEVKVPDGMTYSD
-685 ESDFFRY
+685 
-692 ENGKITWD
+692 GKITFGSALPGSYTVTVSD
-700 KNGEAPSG
+700 AKNKYAPVSTTFVLSTDTAVAGYNDTSKSLVKATDASDTAFANYLKNITSVKIGETTYNVSGKDAVKIIKDDGSIDENVKVNGEALFADGQKRTLVISATGYPALSVEYTP
-708 TYQLTITDQGGKYAP
+708 TYT
-723 ITAQINL
+723 
-730 NVYAYAAVP
+730 YAYAAVP
-739 YDEYWKSEGVYLS
+739 YDEYWQSEGVTLS
-752 GSDWK
+752 GSNLK
-757 ASSDE
+757 ASSD
-762 VDRDDNKGHQEHDKG
+762 VADRTQTSKDGTVIEEHDKG

-803 GTKDG
+803 TADNK
-808 ETYDYHPLA
+808 DYHPVSWKDA
-817 WNDGNNF
+817 DNF
-824 VDADGNTYNRNE
+824 VDADGKTYNKKE

-851 VKVSASDFAD
+851 VKVSSSDFVD
-861 FSTKYTV
+861 FCKNYTV
-868 TKNGKTLQGGYSE
+868 TQNGETMQGGYGE
-881 QNLSAYTAVAAVD
+881 VNLSAYTAVAAVD
-894 KDTNGLKEVT
+894 STTNGLKEVT
-904 KKGDSFSFGA
+904 KNGSTFSFGA
-914 RKTGSGSGIQGE
+914 RQTGSGSGIKGE
-926 ELKTA
+926 TLKNADEAITA
-931 NEGIHAAAKEYSGNF
+931 APKEYSGNF
-946 GEMLRVDLD
+946 GEMLRVDL
-955 NTKDGT
+955 NNN
-961 KYYGDLGSHMQT
+961 YGDFGGHMQT

-992 FAADDWMH
+992 FAADNWMH
-1000 KSMGIQLGLTDSLRA
+1000 KSMGIQLGRTDSLRF
-1015 KLPEGTDGTG
+1015 KLPEGKDGTG

-1033 LGYSDTTYTVNVT
+1033 LGYSDTTYEVTVT
-1046 ADNLPQKVDA
+1046 ADNLPKAVEP
-1056 MTDEQKTQLTALKD
+1056 MTAEQKTQLESLRD
-1070 AAKELL
+1070 QAKTLL
-1076 DNKSADEYKS
+1076 DTAKDSNNLTPAETTLKAHYDEI
-1086 VAEAQWAALTEHY
+1086 VAL
-1099 NEAVTMLA
+1099 LA
-1107 KADATSAEAEE
+1107 
-1118 LLGELPG
+1118 
-1125 LIAPIKLAPVTETYT
+1125 
-1140 ALFPVLN
+1140 
-1147 DKKYDDYWLEQVAQ
+1147 
-1161 KMGKSKTDD
+1161 
-1170 TVKKTTDYL
+1170 
-1179 KNVCSGKIYGE
+1179 
-1190 EAEKQYNKSDM
+1190 
-1201 FQFDC
+1201 
-1206 EFINGVDTIQFDG
+1206 
-1219 NTIKGTQDGKD
+1219 
-1230 VFSHQ
+1230 
-1235 YNYIGE
+1235 
-1241 VTVGEGDMSFTG
+1241 
-1253 DLYKTNDKDAGEFT
+1253 DKDAT
-1267 YFIMRDDTPD
+1267 
-1277 TTQHIEFRYGSDLE
+1277 
-1291 ALKGYVTGKYAYWLA
+1291 KA
-1306 AGIPVNSE
+1306 A
-1314 DDFVKK
+1314 
-1320 CIKLFVDENVEEQ
+1320 
-1333 EATDAPEVSK
+1333 
-1343 MELTKDMFDTYYLM
+1343 
-1357 SFDGTDLTALD
+1357 
-1368 AYLNKITEITI
+1368 
-1379 NDTVCSYFS
+1379 
-1388 GYTLQVGT
+1388 
-1396 NGKDTIKFKESNFT
+1396 
-1410 ADGTYNIVIKAE
+1410 ADGLIQEVP
-1422 GYKDLTYTYTK
+1422 GYIAAVENERATK
-1433 GNGGN
+1433 P
-1438 TEPDTPVTE
+1438 TVE
-1447 TKHITGTISPE
+1447 TKTITGTISPS
-1458 DDNTDGI
+1458 DDKDENI
-1465 EEAYDFSFDIKLQD
+1465 ETGYNFSFEVTLEN
-1479 GTILEIFND
+1479 GTIMSISND
-1488 TTNAGGNDTY
+1488 TTDAGDNSKY
-1498 WKKATTKGNPKK
+1498 WTWATTEGHKGV
-1510 NQAGMFT
+1510 AGLFNSLIGKSAT
-1517 QLLNKKASDI
+1517 EIDSVDA
-1527 NEYDTVSGATVSSNA
+1527 VSKATVSSNA
-1542 IKNAVKAALGAND
+1542 IKKAVENALSK

>member
-16 LLPSNAFAADLSQYK
+16 LLPSNAFAADLSQYR
-31 DFPNDWSAKSLE
+31 DSPNDWSAKSLE
-43 QAIDN
+43 QAIDD

-71 IVSRSFGAAKT
+71 IVSRAFGAAKT

-89 DVLPSAWYYSDMAKA
+89 DVLPSAWYYSDMGKA

-112 ANGLLNPDATITR
+112 ANGLLNPDAPITR

-201 VGAEGVSSKTVEG
+201 VGAEGVSGKTVEG
-214 NVIVRESGASLSGMT
+214 NMVVRESGASLSGMT

-261 AVGIKNTTAGKG
+261 AVSIKNTTAGKG

-578 QKVYAVVVTDTDGN
+578 QKVYAVVLTDTDGN
-592 SYGLRHVAE
+592 TYGLHHVTE
-601 IWHAIELGFNADSP
+601 IWRATELGFESDS
-615 IAGKTIKT
+615 ALVGKTISAV
-623 ITYYTDDGVIELNL
+623 TYYTDDGVIKLKLAEKLYVPHIAKDAKAEVAKFDADAKETTLTLSGFPEDFAQNVKVPDGMSYADGKIKFGSAL
-637 NEALYVPAQAAT
+637 PGSYTVTVSDAKGKYADVTASFTVSTSKAAAKYDASSVALKKADSAEDADFTNFLKNITSVKVGDKKYAATDKDAVTIIKKDGAIDEDAKSNNEALFADGKEKTLTVSAAGYPDLT
-649 AKVAEADFSAG
+649 FSY
-660 ETAVTLSKDLPSDF
+660 TP
-674 DAKYSVTVADK
+674 
-685 ESDFFRY
+685 
-692 ENGKITWD
+692 
-700 KNGEAPSG
+700 
-708 TYQLTITDQGGKYAP
+708 TYT
-723 ITAQINL
+723 
-730 NVYAYAAVP
+730 YAYAAVP
-739 YDEYWKSEGVYLS
+739 YDEYWQSEGVYL
-752 GSDWK
+752 
-757 ASSDE
+757 
-762 VDRDDNKGHQEHDKG
+762 NKGSEWDAGFDARDGHNEYDKG

-796 QQSVVVH
+796 QQSVVIH
-803 GTKDG
+803 TADKD
-808 ETYDYHPLA
+808 YYPVA
-817 WNDGNNF
+817 WTDGDNF
-824 VDADGNTYNRNE
+824 VDADGKTYNKKE

-842 DITGIKYVP
+842 NITGIKYVP
-851 VKVSASDFAD
+851 VKVSSSDFAD
-861 FSTKYTV
+861 FCKQYTV
-868 TKNGKTLQGGYSE
+868 TKNGETLQGGYSE
-881 QNLSAYTAVAAVD
+881 FNLNAYTAVAAVD

-904 KKGDSFSFGA
+904 LGSNGYTFGA
-914 RKTGSGSGIQGE
+914 RQTGEGSGIKGE
-926 ELKTA
+926 ALKTA
-931 NEGIHAAAKEYSGNF
+931 DKAITAAAKEYSGNF
-946 GEMLRVDLD
+946 GEMLRVDL
-955 NTKDGT
+955 NNN
-961 KYYGDLGSHMQT
+961 YGDLGGHMQT
-973 VVWKYYGSGN
+973 VVWKYYGTDEKN
-983 EVLATYGTK
+983 TTPLATYGTK
-992 FAADDWMH
+992 FAADNWMH
-1000 KSMGIQLGLTDSLRA
+1000 KTMGIQLGLTDSLRA
-1015 KLPEGTDGTG
+1015 KLPDGKDGTG

-1033 LGYSDTTYTVNVT
+1033 LGYSDTTYTVNV
-1046 ADNLPQKVDA
+1046 AAENLPKKVELMTEKQK
-1056 MTDEQKTQLTALKD
+1056 EQLESLRDQAKKLLD
-1070 AAKELL
+1070 AAADQNNLTPKEAELKKHYDEIVALL
-1076 DNKSADEYKS
+1076 AKSGANS
-1086 VAEAQWAALTEHY
+1086 VEAQ
-1099 NEAVTMLA
+1099 
-1107 KADATSAEAEE
+1107 E
-1118 LLGELPG
+1118 LIDEVPK
-1125 LIAPIKLAPVTETYT
+1125 LI
-1140 ALFPVLN
+1140 
-1147 DKKYDDYWLEQVAQ
+1147 
-1161 KMGKSKTDD
+1161 
-1170 TVKKTTDYL
+1170 
-1179 KNVCSGKIYGE
+1179 
-1190 EAEKQYNKSDM
+1190 
-1201 FQFDC
+1201 
-1206 EFINGVDTIQFDG
+1206 
-1219 NTIKGTQDGKD
+1219 KD
-1230 VFSHQ
+1230 VEDARKQ
-1235 YNYIGE
+1235 P
-1241 VTVGEGDMSFTG
+1241 T
-1253 DLYKTNDKDAGEFT
+1253 KPDKPT
-1267 YFIMRDDTPD
+1267 
-1277 TTQHIEFRYGSDLE
+1277 
-1291 ALKGYVTGKYAYWLA
+1291 
-1306 AGIPVNSE
+1306 
-1314 DDFVKK
+1314 
-1320 CIKLFVDENVEEQ
+1320 
-1333 EATDAPEVSK
+1333 
-1343 MELTKDMFDTYYLM
+1343 
-1357 SFDGTDLTALD
+1357 
-1368 AYLNKITEITI
+1368 
-1379 NDTVCSYFS
+1379 
-1388 GYTLQVGT
+1388 
-1396 NGKDTIKFKESNFT
+1396 
-1410 ADGTYNIVIKAE
+1410 
-1422 GYKDLTYTYTK
+1422 
-1433 GNGGN
+1433 
-1438 TEPDTPVTE
+1438 TE
-1447 TKHITGTISPE
+1447 TKTITGKITPK
-1458 DDNTDGI
+1458 DDDDGNI
-1465 EEAYDFSFDIKLQD
+1465 DEGYNFSFDVTLQD
-1479 GTILEIFND
+1479 GTIINISND
-1488 TTNAGGNDTY
+1488 TTDAGGNKKY
-1498 WKKATTKGNPKK
+1498 WKWATTEGHKGIT
-1510 NQAGMFT
+1510 GLFT
-1517 QLLNKKASDI
+1517 SLLNKTASEIGNVDAV
-1527 NEYDTVSGATVSSNA
+1527 TGATVSSNA
-1542 IKNAVKAALGAND
+1542 IKTAVKNALSND

>member
-43 QAIDN
+43 QAIDD

-56 MIDAKGLLTRAQMAA
+56 MIDAKGLLSRAQMAA
-71 IVSRSFGAAKT
+71 IVSRAFGAAKT

-89 DVLPSAWYYSDMAKA
+89 DVLPSAWYYSDMGKA

-112 ANGLLNPDATITR
+112 ANGLLNPDAPITR

-201 VGAEGVSSKTVEG
+201 VGVEGVSGKTVEG

-261 AVGIKNTTAGKG
+261 AVGIKNTTTGKG

-376 KAVESGKSETVGTAS
+376 KAVDSGKTETVGTAS
-391 SSGGSSSGGGSSSSR
+391 SSGGSSSGGSSSSR

-454 HVNPDGSDITGV
+454 HVKSDGTDITGV

-481 KVTDSDSVSITVN
+481 QVTDSDSVSITAS
-494 KKGKDETSTYTGK
+494 KDGEAVTSTYNGRD
-507 EALFESASYS
+507 ALFENASYS
-517 YYALSSTPSYYKE
+517 YYVLSDTPSYYKE
-530 ATLTDGKWSFGK
+530 ATLTNGRWSFGK
-542 ATGAASEDTATIAK
+542 AIGAVSEDTATISK
-556 FKTSGHHAD
+556 FKISGHHAD
-565 YEMKVES
+565 YEMTVEN
-572 DKITKG
+572 DKIEKAKKDKK
-578 QKVYAVVVTDTDGN
+578 KVYAVVLTATDG
-592 SYGLRHVAE
+592 SSCGLHHVTE
-601 IWHAIELGFNADSP
+601 IWKVAKLGFSANSAL
-615 IAGKTIKT
+615 AGKTISAV
-623 ITYYTDDGVIELNL
+623 TYYTEDGIIKLNL
-637 NEALYVPAQAAT
+637 AKKLYAT
-649 AKVAEADFSAG
+649 TVTAAEADFSSG
-660 ETAVTLSKDLPSDF
+660 ETTVSFSNDLPSDF
-674 DAKYSVTVADK
+674 DAEYSVTVDDK
-685 ESDFFRY
+685 EPNFFQYDPKTR
-692 ENGKITWD
+692 KVTWNKD
-700 KNGEAPSG
+700 AEAPSG
-708 TYQLTITDQGGKYAP
+708 TYQLVITDKNNNYVP
-723 ITAQINL
+723 IIAQINL

-752 GSDWK
+752 GNDWK
-757 ASSDE
+757 ASPDE
-762 VDRDDNKGHQEHDKG
+762 ADRTLTDKEGKVTGYEHDKG

-796 QQSVVVH
+796 QQDVVIH
-803 GTKDG
+803 TADK
-808 ETYDYHPLA
+808 DYHPVYWLSGSEVA
-817 WNDGNNF
+817 DKDKGKKF
-824 VDADGNTYNRNE
+824 VDQDGNTYDKTQ

-842 DITGIKYVP
+842 NITGIKYVP
-851 VKVSASDFAD
+851 VKVKASDFAD
-861 FSTKYTV
+861 FSSKYTV
-868 TKNGKTLQGGYSE
+868 TKNGGTLQGGYGE
-881 QNLSAYTAVAAVD
+881 ENLKSYTAVAAVD

-914 RKTGSGSGIQGE
+914 RQTGSGSGIKGE

-931 NEGIHAAAKEYSGNF
+931 NEGIHAVAKEYSGSF

-955 NTKDGT
+955 NTKDNT

-973 VVWKYYGSGN
+973 VVWKYYGDGDT
-983 EVLATYGTK
+983 VLATYGTK

-1000 KSMGIQLGLTDSLRA
+1000 KSMGIQLGLTDSLRF

-1025 KWTITVYA
+1025 KWTLTVYA
-1033 LGYSDTTYTVNVT
+1033 LGYSDTTYEVTVT
-1046 ADNLPQKVDA
+1046 ADNLPKAVEP
-1056 MTDEQKTQLTALKD
+1056 MTAEQKTRLENLRDQAKVLLD
-1070 AAKELL
+1070 AAKDPSNLTQAETTLKAHYDEIVALLADKDATKAAADELIQEVPGYIKAVKTERANQSTTTVQYGQYTISDDDL
-1076 DNKSADEYKS
+1076 DDPYTVKLKVTLNSDGTIKLVEDNGTEPGESNTSFWNNAKNGYTNTKKNETYIGLFTSLIGKSADNVDS
-1086 VAEAQWAALTEHY
+1086 V
-1099 NEAVTMLA
+1099 
-1107 KADATSAEAEE
+1107 DA
-1118 LLGELPG
+1118 
-1125 LIAPIKLAPVTETYT
+1125 
-1140 ALFPVLN
+1140 
-1147 DKKYDDYWLEQVAQ
+1147 
-1161 KMGKSKTDD
+1161 
-1170 TVKKTTDYL
+1170 
-1179 KNVCSGKIYGE
+1179 
-1190 EAEKQYNKSDM
+1190 
-1201 FQFDC
+1201 
-1206 EFINGVDTIQFDG
+1206 
-1219 NTIKGTQDGKD
+1219 
-1230 VFSHQ
+1230 
-1235 YNYIGE
+1235 
-1241 VTVGEGDMSFTG
+1241 
-1253 DLYKTNDKDAGEFT
+1253 
-1267 YFIMRDDTPD
+1267 
-1277 TTQHIEFRYGSDLE
+1277 
-1291 ALKGYVTGKYAYWLA
+1291 
-1306 AGIPVNSE
+1306 
-1314 DDFVKK
+1314 
-1320 CIKLFVDENVEEQ
+1320 
-1333 EATDAPEVSK
+1333 VSK
-1343 MELTKDMFDTYYLM
+1343 
-1357 SFDGTDLTALD
+1357 
-1368 AYLNKITEITI
+1368 
-1379 NDTVCSYFS
+1379 
-1388 GYTLQVGT
+1388 
-1396 NGKDTIKFKESNFT
+1396 
-1410 ADGTYNIVIKAE
+1410 
-1422 GYKDLTYTYTK
+1422 
-1433 GNGGN
+1433 
-1438 TEPDTPVTE
+1438 
-1447 TKHITGTISPE
+1447 
-1458 DDNTDGI
+1458 
-1465 EEAYDFSFDIKLQD
+1465 
-1479 GTILEIFND
+1479 
-1488 TTNAGGNDTY
+1488 
-1498 WKKATTKGNPKK
+1498 
-1510 NQAGMFT
+1510 
-1517 QLLNKKASDI
+1517 
-1527 NEYDTVSGATVSSNA
+1527 ATVSSNA
-1542 IKNAVKAALGAND
+1542 IKQAVKNALSK

>member
-16 LLPSNAFAADLSQYK
+16 LLPSNAFAADLSQYR

-43 QAIDN
+43 QAIDD

-71 IVSRSFGAAKT
+71 IVSRAFGAAKT

-89 DVLPSAWYYSDMAKA
+89 DVLPSAWYYSDMGKA

-112 ANGLLNPDATITR
+112 ANGLLNPDAPITR

-201 VGAEGVSSKTVEG
+201 VGAEGVSGKTVEG
-214 NVIVRESGASLSGMT
+214 NMIVRESGASLSGMT

-253 IVIRGGAD
+253 IVIRGGAA
-261 AVGIKNTTAGKG
+261 AVSIKNTTAGKG

-285 SVSGGSVGTVTA
+285 SVSGGSVGTVTV

-376 KAVESGKSETVGTAS
+376 KTVEAGKTETVGTTT
-391 SSGGSSSGGGSSSSR
+391 SGGGSSGGGSSSSR

-424 ELNENAAAVDAV
+424 ELGENAAAVDAV

-442 KTRIGTLAGGSY
+442 KTRSGLAAGSY
-454 HVNPDGSDITGV
+454 HVNSDGTDITGV
-466 TYPVRVKTSDLSGLK
+466 IYPVRVKTSDLSGLTQ
-481 KVTDSDSVSITVN
+481 VTDSSSVSITTTL
-494 KKGKDETSTYTGK
+494 KGKTSTTDYTGK
-507 EALFESASYS
+507 DALFESASYS
-517 YYALSSTPSYYKE
+517 YYALSSTPSFYKE
-530 ATLTDGKWSFGK
+530 ATLSDGKWTFGK

-565 YEMKVES
+565 YEIKIDS

-601 IWHAIELGFNADSP
+601 IWHAIELGFGKDS
-615 IAGKTIKT
+615 ALVGKTISAV
-623 ITYYTDDGVIELNL
+623 TYYTEDGIIKLNL
-637 NEALYVPAQAAT
+637 AEKLYVPYIAEGAKAEVAEPSADAESTKLTLSGFPKDFEPEVKVPKGMSHADGKINFGSALPGSYTVTVSDAKGKYADVTASFTVSTSKAAAKYDASSVALKKADSAEDADFTNFLKNITSVKVGDTNYAATGKNAVTIIKKDGAIDEDAKPNNEALFADGKEKMLTVSAAGYPDL
-649 AKVAEADFSAG
+649 KFSY
-660 ETAVTLSKDLPSDF
+660 TP
-674 DAKYSVTVADK
+674 
-685 ESDFFRY
+685 
-692 ENGKITWD
+692 
-700 KNGEAPSG
+700 
-708 TYQLTITDQGGKYAP
+708 TYT
-723 ITAQINL
+723 
-730 NVYAYAAVP
+730 YAYAAVP
-739 YDEYWKSEGVYLS
+739 YDEYWQSEGVYLS
-752 GSDWK
+752 GDNWK

-762 VDRDDNKGHQEHDKG
+762 VDRTLTDKEGKVTGYEHDRG

-796 QQSVVVH
+796 QQSVVIH

-808 ETYDYHPLA
+808 EAYDYHPVSWSAEKADKGAVFL
-817 WNDGNNF
+817 
-824 VDADGNTYNRNE
+824 DADGHTYNKNE
-836 IGITSY
+836 IGMTSY
-842 DITGIKYVP
+842 NITGIKYVP
-851 VKVSASDFAD
+851 VKVKASDFAD
-861 FSTKYTV
+861 FCTKYTV
-868 TKNGKTLQGGYSE
+868 TKNGETLQGGYGE
-881 QNLSAYTAVAAVD
+881 ENLKSYTAVAAVD
-894 KDTNGLKEVT
+894 KDTNGLKTVT
-904 KKGDSFSFGA
+904 KGRGGYTFGK
-914 RKTGSGSGIQGE
+914 RQTGTGSGIQGQSQ
-926 ELKTA
+926 KTA
-931 NEGIHAAAKEYSGNF
+931 DAGIAAAVKEYSGNY

-955 NTKDGT
+955 NTDSST
-961 KYYGDLGSHMQT
+961 KYYGGLGAHMQT
-973 VVWKYYGSGN
+973 VVWKYYGTDESN
-983 EVLATYGTK
+983 TTPLATYGTK

-1000 KSMGIQLGLTDSLRA
+1000 KSRGIQLGLTDSLRA
-1015 KLPEGTDGTG
+1015 KLPDGKDGTG

-1033 LGYSDTTYTVNVT
+1033 LGYSDTTYTVQVT
-1046 ADNLPQKVDA
+1046 ADNLTKPVEKMTEEQRTKLESLRDQAQKLLDA
-1056 MTDEQKTQLTALKD
+1056 AADQNNLTPKETELKKHYNEIVELLKKSN
-1070 AAKELL
+1070 ANTEEAKELI
-1076 DNKSADEYKS
+1076 DEVS
-1086 VAEAQWAALTEHY
+1086 
-1099 NEAVTMLA
+1099 
-1107 KADATSAEAEE
+1107 
-1118 LLGELPG
+1118 G
-1125 LIAPIKLAPVTETYT
+1125 LI
-1140 ALFPVLN
+1140 
-1147 DKKYDDYWLEQVAQ
+1147 
-1161 KMGKSKTDD
+1161 
-1170 TVKKTTDYL
+1170 
-1179 KNVCSGKIYGE
+1179 
-1190 EAEKQYNKSDM
+1190 
-1201 FQFDC
+1201 
-1206 EFINGVDTIQFDG
+1206 
-1219 NTIKGTQDGKD
+1219 KD
-1230 VFSHQ
+1230 V
-1235 YNYIGE
+1235 E
-1241 VTVGEGDMSFTG
+1241 
-1253 DLYKTNDKDAGEFT
+1253 DARKQPT
-1267 YFIMRDDTPD
+1267 
-1277 TTQHIEFRYGSDLE
+1277 
-1291 ALKGYVTGKYAYWLA
+1291 
-1306 AGIPVNSE
+1306 
-1314 DDFVKK
+1314 
-1320 CIKLFVDENVEEQ
+1320 
-1333 EATDAPEVSK
+1333 
-1343 MELTKDMFDTYYLM
+1343 
-1357 SFDGTDLTALD
+1357 
-1368 AYLNKITEITI
+1368 
-1379 NDTVCSYFS
+1379 
-1388 GYTLQVGT
+1388 
-1396 NGKDTIKFKESNFT
+1396 
-1410 ADGTYNIVIKAE
+1410 
-1422 GYKDLTYTYTK
+1422 
-1433 GNGGN
+1433 
-1438 TEPDTPVTE
+1438 TE